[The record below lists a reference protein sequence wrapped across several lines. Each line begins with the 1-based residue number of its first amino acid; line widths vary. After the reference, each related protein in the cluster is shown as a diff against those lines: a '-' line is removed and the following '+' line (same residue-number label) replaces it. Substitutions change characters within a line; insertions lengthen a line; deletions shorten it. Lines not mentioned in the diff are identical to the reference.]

1 MPSADRFSVSNSIP
15 MSDNVS
21 AILSCILLLVV
32 SITSA
37 RKSCAVA
44 SAISDGMMA
53 PMSTDA
59 ALSGGNSR
67 S

>member
-1 MPSADRFSVSNSIP
+1 

-37 RKSCAVA
+37 RKSRAVA

-53 PMSTDA
+53 SMSTDA